1 MSLYLASLNSGSN
14 GNCYYVGNN
23 EEAVIVD
30 AGISCRE
37 TEKRMKR
44 CGLSMEKVKAIFIT
58 HEHSDHIRGVEVI
71 SKKYR
76 IPVYVTVNTLLG
88 SHLLIDPLLVN
99 TLRPYDP
106 VRIGK
111 LTVTAFPK
119 FHDAS
124 DPTSIIVEG
133 NKIRAGV
140 MTDIGTCC
148 EDVIENFKQCHAVFL
163 EANYDEEMLEKG
175 GYPHYLKQRI
185 RSDRGHLSNI
195 QALELFTNH
204 RPSYMKLVLLSH
216 LSRDNNHPE
225 LVHELFS
232 KHAGDTKVTVASR
245 DNESAVYRVSRS
257 ADGDET
263 EVVTMEQ
270 LSLFE

>member
-58 HEHSDHIRGVEVI
+58 HEHSDHIRGVEVL

-88 SHLLIDPLLVN
+88 SSLLIDPLLLN

-111 LTVTAFPK
+111 LNITAFPK

-124 DPTSIIVEG
+124 DPHSIIVEG

-148 EDVIENFKQCHAVFL
+148 EDVIANFSQCHAVFL

-175 GYPHYLKQRI
+175 GYPVYLKQRI
-185 RSDRGHLSNI
+185 RSDRGHLSNM

-216 LSRDNNHPE
+216 LSRDNNRPE

-245 DNESAVYRVSRS
+245 DNESAVYRISHS
-257 ADGDET
+257 ENGSET
-263 EVVTMEQ
+263 EVVMMEQ